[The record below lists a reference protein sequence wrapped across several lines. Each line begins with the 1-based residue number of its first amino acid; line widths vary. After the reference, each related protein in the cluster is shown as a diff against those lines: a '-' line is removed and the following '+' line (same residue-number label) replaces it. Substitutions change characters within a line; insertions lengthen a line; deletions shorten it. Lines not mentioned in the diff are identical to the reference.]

1 MVGGT
6 THDDLATCE
15 LEVMKQKGK
24 SNPKTNP
31 KSKTFLIREEEGES
45 LGGALES
52 FSRETHLFASR
63 GY

>member
-6 THDDLATCE
+6 TDNDLATCE

-24 SNPKTNP
+24 SNPK
-31 KSKTFLIREEEGES
+31 SKTFLIREEEGES
-45 LGGALES
+45 LGDALES
-52 FSRETHLFASR
+52 FSGETHSFASR